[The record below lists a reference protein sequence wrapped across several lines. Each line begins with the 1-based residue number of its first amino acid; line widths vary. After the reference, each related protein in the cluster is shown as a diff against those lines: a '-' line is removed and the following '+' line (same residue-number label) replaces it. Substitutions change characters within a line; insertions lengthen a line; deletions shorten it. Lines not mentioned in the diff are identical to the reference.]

1 MITREEHYRNLG
13 DFYTKDKKLELVDET
28 IVAGQYG
35 DVNIAIPEGYT
46 GMIAIVKASFAATDA
61 TTTGVRI
68 VYMYSFYGIDYDDED
83 NAVDAGNYED
93 MVIPTGQIGVV
104 RQRSFIIAALAPYV
118 RLRVKNLDAA
128 NDVTI
133 NLWRVIVR

>member
-1 MITREEHYRNLG
+1 MSYDTLVKALREVYK
-13 DFYTKDKKLELVDET
+13 KDKKQELTDEV
-28 IVAGQYG
+28 IAAGQYK

-46 GMIAIVKASFAATDA
+46 GMIVTVKASFAATNP

-68 VYMYSFYGIDYDDED
+68 VYMYSYNGTDYDNED

-93 MVIPTGQIGVV
+93 ILIPTGQTSVV
-104 RQRSFIIAALAPYV
+104 RQRSFILAALAPHIK
-118 RLRVKNLDAA
+118 LRVKNLDAT

-133 NLWRVIVR
+133 NLWRVITR